1 MPGGATIPDT
11 VAAEQ
16 GPEDQ
21 ADRED
26 EAGRDHRAAEILDSL
41 GDGFIAFGFDW
52 RVAYLNAAA
61 EAYFGFRREQAVG
74 RVIWEL
80 IDNPPDGVLRPF
92 LEAAMRARAP
102 ADADVPSDIHPGRWV
117 GLRAFPLQDGLGVN
131 FRDVTERRERERREH
146 EQAER
151 LAELETRLAFLL
163 EVADTL
169 RAIADPD
176 QVLNAAA
183 RLLGEKLGA
192 ARAGYAEIAR
202 DDARLVI
209 SGDWALDGL
218 PRLTGQ
224 TIPFSVFGPEIGP
237 ALRAGGVL
245 ALPDVLA
252 DPRTAAEGPTLAR
265 GRGRALMIAP
275 LVRDGR
281 LEALVFVGAAEPRV
295 WTPEERALA
304 EEVASR
310 TWSALGRARSQR
322 ALRESEARFR
332 AMADSAPSPVWV
344 TGPGGAIEF
353 VNRAFCDL
361 AGKPFEDLLGDAWI
375 GLMHP
380 DDAPRVAR
388 LREDARRELAA
399 YGWEGRF
406 RTGRGEWRWMRASAQ
421 PRFDANGVFQGYVG
435 LAMDVTDARRAEE
448 RQRLLINE
456 LNHRVKNTLATVQS
470 LAHQTFREG
479 VVARDARRRFTDRLL
494 ALSAAHNVL
503 TRENWEGAELSDIVR
518 EAVRPYENAPNDDP
532 GGARIAVA
540 GPTARLSP
548 PVALAVSMALHEL
561 ATNAVKYGALSTRE
575 GRIAV
580 EWRLAPE
587 RDTVELEWVEA
598 GGPPVEPPSAARRT
612 GFGSRLLTQGLAA
625 ELSAPADL
633 DYRPD
638 GVACRLRVPVIRE
651 G

>member
-1 MPGGATIPDT
+1 M
-11 VAAEQ
+11 
-16 GPEDQ
+16 
-21 ADRED
+21 
-26 EAGRDHRAAEILDSL
+26 
-41 GDGFIAFGFDW
+41 
-52 RVAYLNAAA
+52 NAAA
-61 EAYFGFRREQAVG
+61 EAHFGFSREHASG
-74 RVIWEL
+74 RVIWDL
-80 IDNPPDGVLRPF
+80 IANPPDGRLRPF
-92 LEAAMRARAP
+92 LEAAMRGRAP

-117 GLRAFPLQDGLGVN
+117 GLRAFPLKDGLGVN

-169 RAIADPD
+169 RALADPEAI
-176 QVLNAAA
+176 LTAAA

-192 ARAGYAEIAR
+192 ARAGYAEIAQ
-202 DDARLVI
+202 DDARVVI

-218 PRLTGQ
+218 PRLAGQ
-224 TIPFSVFGPEIGP
+224 AIPFSVFGPEIGP
-237 ALRAGGVL
+237 AIRAGGVL

-281 LEALVFVGAAEPRV
+281 LEALFFVAAAEPRA
-295 WTPEERALA
+295 WTPEEQALA
-304 EEVASR
+304 EDVASR

-344 TGPGGAIEF
+344 TGPAGPIEF
-353 VNRAFCDL
+353 VNRAFCEL
-361 AGKPFEDLLGDAWI
+361 AGKPFEALLGDAWLD
-375 GLMHP
+375 LMHP

-479 VVARDARRRFTDRLL
+479 VVTRDARRQFTDRLL

-503 TRENWEGAELSDIVR
+503 TRENWEGAELSDIVH
-518 EAVRPYENAPNDDP
+518 EAARPYEDP
-532 GGARIAVA
+532 QNARIVMA
-540 GPTARLSP
+540 GLTARLRP

-575 GRIAV
+575 GRIRI
-580 EWRLAPE
+580 EWRLAPD
-587 RDTVELEWVEA
+587 RDGPGGDTVELEWRETGGPAVEA
-598 GGPPVEPPSAARRT
+598 PSPARRT

-625 ELSAPADL
+625 ELGAPAEV
-633 DYRPD
+633 DYRPE
-638 GVACRLRVPVIRE
+638 GVVCRLRVPIIRE
-651 G
+651 PGIREPGVREA